1 MITDC
6 KSVSALPRR
15 ITSNNNGD
23 FYCLNCLHSYR
34 TKDRLK
40 KHENVYKDH
49 DYCYIEMPKENKK
62 ILKYNGEKSMKVPFI
77 IYSDLEFLL
86 AQMSTCHDNS
96 KTSSTTKRNKHT
108 ASGYSL
114 FTHCS
119 FNAAKNKLMI
129 K

>member
-6 KSVSALPRR
+6 KSVSALLRR

-62 ILKYNGEKSMKVPFI
+62 ILI
-77 IYSDLEFLL
+77 IKHHQQLKETNIQLL
-86 AQMSTCHDNS
+86 VILCLLIVH
-96 KTSSTTKRNKHT
+96 
-108 ASGYSL
+108 
-114 FTHCS
+114 
-119 FNAAKNKLMI
+119 LMLQKI
-129 K
+129 N